1 MASSKRSA
9 SPLEGA
15 VIKSTTKPSSR
26 SSDSTADPI
35 EEPADMPVRIIV
47 SARSGSKAKRN
58 DPASNQNLGRRGNQA
73 KSQTRIASSEDQ
85 ADPQHSGTSNE
96 DSKLD
101 EETKA
106 LSNLAGLP
114 FHDDFAHVK
123 WLEQIDGL
131 AFANSNWIGYCEAK
145 LIRRLQIHHKFWT
158 AMEAPT
164 RGTSELAFEL
174 FDRYGRLRKEFQEHR
189 SNKGTGVWGS
199 ELGSEDILLI
209 EYIRIEPG
217 HLRQKIGT
225 QIINAIL
232 NKARQKSTKF
242 FALAKPRYIMQEELT
257 EVSRPHQM
265 VLATEAAE
273 QFFRSMGF
281 RRVGTSDWFAFT
293 DDPSHPSKKL
303 KTSQELYKHRIQPLR
318 FSIAMF
324 FARLRAPEMVDDECV
339 WLMQTDMRPRMENEP
354 GTPVDDDWNTALHL
368 FALRN
373 WPKSI
378 AYASREWYE
387 LTRSRNRAGHTP
399 LEALQNQMEKSRTTR
414 TEGTKT
420 HAVSDDF
427 RGFTP
432 EKIESLAVLQ
442 GVTICDLDK
451 VSKDII
457 SRVFTTPK
465 NEFQRIPGAAEIQ
478 TTLRLKYGCTCGQC
492 LGGFLSPRM
501 QYALRREGYW
511 QMRAL
516 KTKINHGPTW
526 LEHHKSELERVSL
539 RTREIM
545 ENYKFIREG
554 FVNLSKHLTT
564 CIDQDRIPDKK
575 NILEICN
582 GSGEWPPVT
591 RLYLGNR
598 GTVDA
603 AITPLFHKAK
613 DRNPWSGDSSRRGA
627 PWTRGD
633 PMTGIVECRND
644 LEFGFVTEMCG
655 FKRSED

>member
-15 VIKSTTKPSSR
+15 VIKSTMKPSSR

-35 EEPADMPVRIIV
+35 EEPADMSVRIIV
-47 SARSGSKAKRN
+47 SARSDSKAKRN
-58 DPASNQNLGRRGNQA
+58 DPKSNQNLGRRDNRA
-73 KSQTRIASSEDQ
+73 KSKTRIASSEDQ
-85 ADPQHSGTSNE
+85 ADPQHSGTSNR
-96 DSKLD
+96 DTGLD
-101 EETKA
+101 EEIKA
-106 LSNLAGLP
+106 LSNMAGLP

-199 ELGSEDILLI
+199 ELDSEDILLI
-209 EYIRIEPG
+209 ES
-217 HLRQKIGT
+217 RQ
-225 QIINAIL
+225 
-232 NKARQKSTKF
+232 KF

-273 QFFRSMGF
+273 QFLRSMGF
-281 RRVGTSDWFAFT
+281 RRVGMSDWFAFT

-318 FSIAMF
+318 FSVAMF

-339 WLMQTDMRPRMENEP
+339 RLMQTEMRPRMEKEP
-354 GTPVDDDWNTALHL
+354 GTPVDDDWNTTLHL

-387 LTRSRNRAGHTP
+387 LTSSRNRAGHTP

-414 TEGTKT
+414 TEGSKT

-432 EKIESLAVLQ
+432 EQIESLAVLQ

-478 TTLRLKYGCTCGQC
+478 ATLRLKYGCTCGQC

-516 KTKINHGPTW
+516 KAMINHGPTW
-526 LEHHKSELERVSL
+526 LEHHKSELERVSP

-582 GSGEWPPVT
+582 GSGKGSESLVG
-591 RLYLGNR
+591 RQL
-598 GTVDA
+598 
-603 AITPLFHKAK
+603 KA
-613 DRNPWSGDSSRRGA
+613 RGA
-627 PWTRGD
+627 LDAGGSYDWD
-633 PMTGIVECRND
+633 CR
-644 LEFGFVTEMCG
+644 V
-655 FKRSED
+655 SE